1 MEGKS
6 QLLSG
11 CENEWEWL
19 PTLRAVSISVAQ
31 GPLQGRA
38 WAGLMGYQAL
48 GRVLDVS
55 LHPPNSEHVSQA
67 QPAPQG
73 TAKETEA
80 RRRPPTPSVIQL
92 TFIKGP
98 LCVPTVQTGVQ
109 CEHGCQDPALRG
121 QGCPGLLCEAA
132 TWEQSPARR
141 EEATPRRIPG
151 RTGWRPSV
159 RERYRR
165 PG

>member
-11 CENEWEWL
+11 CENEREWL
-19 PTLRAVSISVAQ
+19 PTLKAVSISVAQ

-48 GRVLDVS
+48 DRVLDVS

-67 QPAPQG
+67 RPAPQG

-98 LCVPTVQTGVQ
+98 LRVPTGPDWGAVRARLPG
-109 CEHGCQDPALRG
+109 P
-121 QGCPGLLCEAA
+121 CP
-132 TWEQSPARR
+132 Q
-141 EEATPRRIPG
+141 
-151 RTGWRPSV
+151 
-159 RERYRR
+159 R
-165 PG
+165 PGVPRAPL